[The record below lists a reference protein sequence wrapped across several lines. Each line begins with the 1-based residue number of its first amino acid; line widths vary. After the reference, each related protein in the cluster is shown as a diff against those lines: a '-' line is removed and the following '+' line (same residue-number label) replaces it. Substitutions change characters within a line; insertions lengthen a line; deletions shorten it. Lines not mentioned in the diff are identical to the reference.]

1 MDITV
6 PCAVMV
12 QQSHHILKSALTA
25 EAALDPVID
34 PNQVDIDPG
43 KPLLIVDVDEV
54 LGLFMHGFG
63 RFLVTRGY
71 ELRMDR
77 FALFQNIF
85 VPEASEHLDLEAGQA
100 LFDDFFRFAC
110 GDMEPAP
117 GASEALAELAK
128 GAGIVALTNAPDH
141 AREPRTQW
149 MARNG
154 MDYPLLINSGPKGR
168 AVAALAAR
176 TERPVVFVDDLLGN
190 LDSVASEAPGVHRFQ
205 MVADP
210 RLRLLAPA
218 APDRHPRIDDW
229 AALRLEIALVL
240 GLTPE

>member
-1 MDITV
+1 
-6 PCAVMV
+6 MV

-25 EAALDPVID
+25 EAALDASVD
-34 PNQVDIDPG
+34 PNPVLIDSAQ
-43 KPLLIVDVDEV
+43 PLLIVDVDEV

-63 RFLVTRGY
+63 RFLGTRGY
-71 ELRMDR
+71 EFRMDR

-85 VPEASEHLDLEAGQA
+85 APGAADHLDLAAGQA

-110 GDMEPAP
+110 DDMEPAP
-117 GASEALAELAK
+117 GAIEALAELSK
-128 GAGIVALTNAPDH
+128 GCGIVALTNAPDH
-141 AREPRTQW
+141 AREPRMRW
-149 MARNG
+149 MTRHG

-176 TERPVVFVDDLLGN
+176 TQAPVAFVDDLLGN
-190 LDSVASEAPGVHRFQ
+190 LDSVAEAAPAVHRFQ

-210 RLRLLAPA
+210 RLRDIAPT

-229 AALRLEIALVL
+229 AALRMELALVL
-240 GLTPE
+240 GLTTA

>member
-1 MDITV
+1 MTV
-6 PCAVMV
+6 LHAVMV

-25 EAALDPVID
+25 EAPLEAALD
-34 PNQVDIDPG
+34 PNQVAIDPHL
-43 KPLLIVDVDEV
+43 PLLIVDVDEV

-63 RFLVTRGY
+63 RFLGTRGY

-85 VPEASEHLDLEAGQA
+85 APDATEHLDLEAGHA
-100 LFDDFFRFAC
+100 LFNDFFRFAC
-110 GDMEPAP
+110 DDMEPAP
-117 GASEALAELAK
+117 GAIEALAELSK
-128 GAGIVALTNAPDH
+128 GAGIVALTNAPGH
-141 AREPRTQW
+141 AREPRTRW
-149 MARNG
+149 MTRHG
-154 MDYPLLINSGPKGR
+154 MDYPLLINSGPKGS

-176 TERPVVFVDDLLGN
+176 TERPVAFVDDLLGN
-190 LDSVASEAPGVHRFQ
+190 LDSVAQAAPAVHRFQ

-210 RLRLLAPA
+210 RLRDLAPA

-240 GLTPE
+240 GLTTE

>member
-1 MDITV
+1 
-6 PCAVMV
+6 MV

-25 EAALDPVID
+25 EVALDASVD
-34 PNQVDIDPG
+34 PNPVAIDSG
-43 KPLLIVDVDEV
+43 QPLLIVDVDEV

-63 RFLVTRGY
+63 RFLGTRGY
-71 ELRMDR
+71 EFRMDR

-85 VPEASEHLDLEAGQA
+85 APGASDHLDLAAGQA

-110 GDMEPAP
+110 DDMEPAP
-117 GASEALAELAK
+117 GAIEALAELSK

-141 AREPRTQW
+141 AREPRMRW
-149 MARNG
+149 MTRHG

-168 AVAALAAR
+168 AVAALAGR
-176 TERPVVFVDDLLGN
+176 TQAPVAFVDDLLGN
-190 LDSVASEAPGVHRFQ
+190 LDSVAEAAPAVHRFQ

-210 RLRLLAPA
+210 RLRDIAPT

-229 AALRLEIALVL
+229 AALRMELALVL
-240 GLTPE
+240 GLTTA

>member
-1 MDITV
+1 MD
-6 PCAVMV
+6 AV
-12 QQSHHILKSALTA
+12 I
-25 EAALDPVID
+25 E
-34 PNQVDIDPG
+34 PNQVEIDRG
-43 KPLLIVDVDEV
+43 RPLLIVDVDEV
-54 LGLFMHGFG
+54 LGLFIHGFG

-85 VPEASEHLDLEAGQA
+85 APEADEHLDLEAGQA

-117 GASEALAELAK
+117 GAVDALAELSK

-149 MARNG
+149 MTRNG

-176 TERPVVFVDDLLGN
+176 TERPVAFVDDLLGN
-190 LDSVASEAPGVHRFQ
+190 LESVASEAPTVHRFQ

-210 RLRLLAPA
+210 RLRGLAPT

-229 AALRLEIALVL
+229 VALRLEIALVL